1 MADTFLILNG
11 TRIPARRG
19 DTVLVAG
26 EAAGL
31 RLPRDGAAPCPH
43 DAPCEGCRIRLESG
57 DADDGGSRIGQTV
70 LACHAK
76 VTGEAE
82 FSFDPFPREM
92 KTGAEVIAL
101 RSLAPEIVE
110 LVVRIE
116 KSIPYLPGQHVL
128 LSVGKWPARRLTP
141 TLSLDG
147 LRELDTLHFHIRR
160 RADGVL
166 GGNPERLFVPGTRLK
181 LSGPYGHSFLRQGN
195 GRIVLVSSGTGFAAI
210 WSMAVAARLGQP
222 HRPLHI
228 VASAHDPRQLYMRP
242 AVEWL
247 ARQGVSEITLTASGA
262 HPLPPARG
270 GRATQHLPGFVATDT
285 IYAAGHP
292 EMVRAVMETA
302 ARAKATAYGIPHV
315 PAAPEAGIVEK
326 IARFFGREPRRVDKI
341 VPAEPEKL
349 ASNIRRIGPV

>member
-1 MADTFLILNG
+1 MADTFLIING
-11 TRIPARRG
+11 TRIPARIG
-19 DTVLVAG
+19 DTVLAAG

-31 RLPRDGAAPCPH
+31 RLPKDGTGPCTH
-43 DAPCEGCRIRLESG
+43 HSLCESCRIRLESG
-57 DADDGGSRIGQTV
+57 DVDDDGSRIGATV
-70 LACHAK
+70 LACRAK
-76 VTGEAE
+76 VTGEAG
-82 FSFDPFPREM
+82 FSFQPFPREM
-92 KTGAEVIAL
+92 RTSAEVIEL

-116 KSIPYLPGQHVL
+116 KPIPYLPGQHVL
-128 LSVGKWPARRLTP
+128 LSAGKWPARRLTP

-160 RADGVL
+160 RADGVM
-166 GGNPERLFVPGTRLK
+166 GGNPERLFTPGTRLK
-181 LSGPYGHSFLRQGN
+181 LSGPYGQSFLRQGD

-270 GRATQHLPGFVATDT
+270 GRAVQHLPGLAPSDT
-285 IYAAGHP
+285 VYAAGNP
-292 EMVRAVMETA
+292 DMVRAVMEIA
-302 ARAKATAYGIPHV
+302 ARAKATTYGIPHA
-315 PAAPEAGIVEK
+315 PAAEEAGIVEK
-326 IARFFGREPRRVDKI
+326 IARFFGREPKPTSPV
-341 VPAEPEKL
+341 VAHQAEPV

>member
-11 TRIPARRG
+11 TRVPARKG
-19 DTVLVAG
+19 DSVLDAG

-31 RLPRDGAAPCPH
+31 RLPKDGAAPCPH
-43 DAPCEGCRIRLESG
+43 DALCESCRIRLENG
-57 DADDGGSRIGQTV
+57 DVDDAGSRIGPTI
-70 LACHAK
+70 LACRAK
-76 VTGEAE
+76 VIGEAE
-82 FSFDPFPREM
+82 FSFQPFPREM
-92 KTGAEVIAL
+92 KTSAEVIEL

-110 LVVRIE
+110 LVIRIE
-116 KSIPYLPGQHVL
+116 KPIPYMPGQHVL

-166 GGNPERLFVPGTRLK
+166 GGNPERLFPPGTRLK
-181 LSGPYGHSFLRQGN
+181 LSGPYGSSFLRQGN

-270 GRATQHLPGFVATDT
+270 GRATQHLPGFTSTDT
-285 IYAAGHP
+285 VYAAGHP
-292 EMVRAVMETA
+292 EMVRVVMEIA

-315 PAAPEAGIVEK
+315 PAMPEAGMVEK
-326 IARFFGREPRRVDKI
+326 IARFFGREPK
-341 VPAEPEKL
+341 PAKANEAVNPETMG
-349 ASNIRRIGPV
+349 SNIRRIGPL

>member
-1 MADTFLILNG
+1 MADTFLTLNG
-11 TRIPARRG
+11 TRIPARKG
-19 DTVLVAG
+19 DTVLAAG

-31 RLPRDGAAPCPH
+31 RLPKEASAPCPH
-43 DAPCEGCRIRLESG
+43 DALCESCRIRIESG
-57 DADDGGSRIGQTV
+57 DVEDGGTRIGQSV
-70 LACHAK
+70 LACRTI

-82 FSFDPFPREM
+82 FTFQPFPREM
-92 KTGAEVIAL
+92 KTAAEVIEL

-116 KSIPYLPGQHVL
+116 KPIPYMPGQHVL

-160 RADGVL
+160 RPDGVL
-166 GGNPERLFVPGTRLK
+166 GSNPERLFTPGTRLK
-181 LSGPYGHSFLRQGN
+181 LSGPYGQSFLRQGN

-270 GRATQHLPGFVATDT
+270 GRATQYLPGFSSADT
-285 IYAAGHP
+285 VYAAGHP
-292 EMVRAVMETA
+292 EMVRTVMEEA
-302 ARAKATAYGIPHV
+302 ARAKAMSYGVPHV
-315 PAAPEAGIVEK
+315 PAAREAGMVEK
-326 IARFFGREPRRVDKI
+326 IARFFGREPKPVEK
-341 VPAEPEKL
+341 PPESEL
-349 ASNIRRIGPV
+349 QASNVRRLRPL

>member
-1 MADTFLILNG
+1 MGETFLIFNG
-11 TRIPARRG
+11 TRIPARLG
-19 DTVLVAG
+19 DTVLAAG

-31 RLPRDGAAPCPH
+31 RLPKDGAGPCAH
-43 DAPCEGCRIRLESG
+43 EALCESCRIRIESG
-57 DADDGGSRIGQTV
+57 DVDDAGSRIGASV
-70 LACHAK
+70 LACRAK
-76 VTGEAE
+76 VTGEAG
-82 FSFDPFPREM
+82 FSFQPFPREM
-92 KTGAEVIAL
+92 KTSAEVIEL

-116 KSIPYLPGQHVL
+116 KPIPYLPGQHVL

-166 GGNPERLFVPGTRLK
+166 GGNPERLLVPGTRLK
-181 LSGPYGHSFLRQGN
+181 LSGPYGQSFLRPGD

-222 HRPLHI
+222 HRPLHV

-247 ARQGVSEITLTASGA
+247 ARQGVSDITLTASGA

-270 GRATQHLPGFVATDT
+270 GRAIQHLPGFSPSDT

-292 EMVRAVMETA
+292 EMVRAVMLATA
-302 ARAKATAYGIPHV
+302 QARATAYGIPHV
-315 PAAPEAGIVEK
+315 PAAPETGMVEK
-326 IARFFGREPRRVDKI
+326 IARFFGRGPKRTEPVAT
-341 VPAEPEKL
+341 PEPEAL
-349 ASNIRRIGPV
+349 AGNVRRIRPI

>member
-1 MADTFLILNG
+1 MADIFLILNG

-19 DTVLVAG
+19 DSVLSAG

-31 RLPRDGAAPCPH
+31 RLPKDSAAPCPH
-43 DAPCEGCRIRLESG
+43 DAACESCRIRLVSG
-57 DADDGGSRIGQTV
+57 DVDAAGSRIGQTV
-70 LACHAK
+70 LACRAK
-76 VTGEAE
+76 VTDEAE

-92 KTGAEVIAL
+92 KTGAEVIEL

-116 KSIPYLPGQHVL
+116 KPIPYLPGQHVL
-128 LSVGKWPARRLTP
+128 LSAGKWPARRLTP

-160 RADGVL
+160 RTDGVL
-166 GGNPERLFVPGTRLK
+166 GGNPERLFVPGMRLK

-270 GRATQHLPGFVATDT
+270 GRATQHLPGLAPTDT
-285 IYAAGHP
+285 VYAAGHP

-302 ARAKATAYGIPHV
+302 ARAKAMAYGIPHV
-315 PAAPEAGIVEK
+315 PAAPEAGMVEK
-326 IARFFGREPRRVDKI
+326 IARFFGREPKRI
-341 VPAEPEKL
+341 ETPVPAEPEAP
-349 ASNIRRIGPV
+349 ASNVRRIGPV

>member
-1 MADTFLILNG
+1 MADTFLIING
-11 TRIPARRG
+11 TRVPARRG
-19 DTVLVAG
+19 DTVLAAG

-31 RLPRDGAAPCPH
+31 RMPKDGSGPCAH
-43 DAPCEGCRIRLESG
+43 DALCESCRIRIESG
-57 DADDGGSRIGQTV
+57 DIDDGGSRIGASV
-70 LACHAK
+70 LACRTK
-76 VTGEAE
+76 VTGEAT
-82 FSFDPFPREM
+82 FSFQPFPREM
-92 KTGAEVIAL
+92 KTSAEVIEL

-116 KSIPYLPGQHVL
+116 KPIPYLPGHHVL
-128 LSVGKWPARRLTP
+128 LTVGKWPARRLTP

-166 GGNPERLFVPGTRLK
+166 GGNPERLFLPGTRLK
-181 LSGPYGHSFLRQGN
+181 LSGPYGQSFLRQGD

-247 ARQGVSEITLTASGA
+247 ARQGVSDITLTASGA

-270 GRATQHLPGFVATDT
+270 GRATQHLPGFAPSDT
-285 IYAAGHP
+285 VYAAGQP
-292 EMVRAVMETA
+292 DMVRAVMEIA

-315 PAAPEAGIVEK
+315 PAAQETGMVEK
-326 IARFFGREPRRVDKI
+326 IARFFGREPKQAAAVAS
-341 VPAEPEKL
+341 PQNEAL